1 MSQPSDAQTS
11 ASSATAPPGG
21 VVAVPPG
28 RAAAAAPPALVPAGD
43 GQNVPLGAGIVE
55 GGVAKR
61 SFLQKALDGI
71 EVVGNKVPHPVV
83 IFFILAGIVIV
94 LSQILYWLGTSVS
107 YEVIDPVTDQVEQ
120 VTTPVKGLL
129 TADGI
134 RFIFTSPVRNF
145 LNFNAVGVILV
156 AMVGVGVAEEA
167 GLISAL
173 IRKIVLV
180 APRRAMTFI
189 LVFAGVLS
197 SVASDAGYIVLIPL
211 GAAAFL
217 ALGRHPL
224 AGLAAAFAGVA
235 ALFGVNLLI
244 TPLDGVLTEITNDAI
259 HIVNPSLSID
269 LTANMWFSIVSS
281 VLLSFVAA
289 FITERIVEPG
299 LGKYEGEVPAGS
311 GEAMSADE
319 SKGLRRA
326 LYAFLAV
333 TAFVALIT
341 LPPGAPL
348 RNPETGAIV
357 GNSPFMD
364 SLIIVIMLMFLAA
377 GAAYGSAVGTIK
389 SMNDAIAAISKTFA
403 GLGGLLFLFLVISQF
418 LAYFNYTNMA
428 TVAAVSLGDLLE
440 SANVGAVPLLIG
452 FVLMTTVIDVILGG
466 AIPKWAIFAPI
477 FVPLFMRLGVSPEV
491 TLAAYR
497 VGDSPVNPV
506 TPLLAYFALIVVTAQ
521 KYRKDAGVGTIIAM
535 MLPYTGIIW
544 AVWTVLLV
552 VWYLVGIPLGVGT
565 GDPRG

>member
-1 MSQPSDAQTS
+1 MSKTSDASVGTDGS
-11 ASSATAPPGG
+11 PVVGPAVGPGPA
-21 VVAVPPG
+21 VVPV
-28 RAAAAAPPALVPAGD
+28 GD
-43 GQNVPLGAGIVE
+43 GQNVPLGAGVME
-55 GGVAKR
+55 AGVAQKNT
-61 SFLQKALDGI
+61 LQKALDWI
-71 EVVGNKVPHPVV
+71 ERVGNKVPHPAV

-94 LSQILYWLGTSVS
+94 LSQLLYLLGTSVT
-107 YEVIDPVTDQVEQ
+107 YEVIDPATDQVEQ
-120 VTTPVKGLL
+120 VTVAVRGLL
-129 TADGI
+129 TAEGI
-134 RFIFTSPVRNF
+134 RFIMTSPVQNF
-145 LNFNAVGVILV
+145 MNFNAVGVILV
-156 AMVGVGVAEEA
+156 AMVGVGLAEEA
-167 GLISAL
+167 GLINAL
-173 IRKIVLV
+173 IRQIVHV
-180 APRRAMTFI
+180 APRRAMTLI
-189 LVFAGVLS
+189 LVFVGVLS

-235 ALFGVNLLI
+235 AIFGVNLLI

-259 HIVNPSLSID
+259 HTVNPSLSLD
-269 LTANMWFSIVSS
+269 LTANMWFSIVSA
-281 VLLSFVAA
+281 LLLTVVAA
-289 FITERIVEPG
+289 VVTERMVEPG
-299 LGKYEGEVPAGS
+299 LGRYEGEAPADS
-311 GEAMSADE
+311 GAAMTAEE

-326 LYAFLAV
+326 LFAFLGV
-333 TAFVALIT
+333 LAFVLLIT

-348 RNPETGAIV
+348 RNPETGAVI

-377 GAAYGSAVGTIK
+377 GAAYGSAVGTVK
-389 SMNDAIAAISKTFA
+389 DLNQAIGHISKTIA

-428 TVAAVSLGDLLE
+428 TIAAVTLGDLLE
-440 SANVGAVPLLIG
+440 SANIGAVPLLIG
-452 FVLMTTVIDVILGG
+452 FVVMTTVIDVILGG

-477 FVPLFMRLGVSPEV
+477 FVPLFMRLGVGPEV

-535 MLPYTGIIW
+535 MLPYTVAIW
-544 AVWTVLLV
+544 VVWTVLLIL
-552 VWYLVGIPLGVGT
+552 WYVLGIPLGIGT
-565 GDPRG
+565 GDPRVAG

>member
-1 MSQPSDAQTS
+1 MNQPSDSQAS
-11 ASSATAPPGG
+11 APAP
-21 VVAVPPG
+21 
-28 RAAAAAPPALVPAGD
+28 AAPAAPALVPSGD
-43 GQNVPLGAGIVE
+43 GQNVPLGAGIME
-55 GGVAKR
+55 AGVANR

-71 EVVGNKVPHPVV
+71 EKVGNMVPNPVV
-83 IFFILAGIVIV
+83 IFFILAGAVIV
-94 LSQILYWLGTSVS
+94 LSQILYWLGVSVS
-107 YEVIDPVTDQVEQ
+107 YEVINPVTDQVEQ

-173 IRKIVLV
+173 IRQIVLV

-211 GAAAFL
+211 GAVAFL

-259 HIVNPSLSID
+259 HIVNPALSID
-269 LTANMWFSIVSS
+269 LTANMWFSIVSA
-281 VLLSFVAA
+281 VLLSVVAA
-289 FITERIVEPG
+289 VITERIVEPG
-299 LGKYEGEVPAGS
+299 LGKYEGAVPAGS
-311 GEAMSADE
+311 GEAMGAEE
-319 SKGLRRA
+319 SRGLRRA
-326 LYAFLAV
+326 LYATLAV
-333 TAFVALIT
+333 LAVVLLIT

-389 SMNDAIAAISKTFA
+389 SMNDAIAAITKTFA
-403 GLGGLLFLFLVISQF
+403 GLSGLLFLFLVISQF

-440 SANVGAVPLLIG
+440 SANVGAIPLLVG
-452 FVLMTTVIDVILGG
+452 FVLMTTVVDVILGG

-477 FVPLFMRLGVSPEV
+477 FVPLFMRLGISPEV

-535 MLPYTGIIW
+535 MLPYTGLIW
-544 AVWTVLLV
+544 LVWTVLLV
-552 VWYLVGIPLGVGT
+552 LWYVLGIPLGVGT
-565 GDPRG
+565 GSPRG

>member
-1 MSQPSDAQTS
+1 MNQPSDAQTG
-11 ASSATAPPGG
+11 AA
-21 VVAVPPG
+21 
-28 RAAAAAPPALVPAGD
+28 RAASGDGAIAVGAAGAGAAPAAPAAPAG
-43 GQNVPLGAGIVE
+43 
-55 GGVAKR
+55 R

-71 EVVGNKVPHPVV
+71 EKVGNMVPHPAV

-107 YEVIDPVTDQVEQ
+107 YEVIDPMTDQVEQ

-173 IRKIVLV
+173 IRKVVLV
-180 APRRAMTFI
+180 APRSAMTFI

-269 LTANMWFSIVSS
+269 LTANMWFSIVSA

-289 FITERIVEPG
+289 FVTERIVEPG
-299 LGKYEGEVPAGS
+299 LGKYEGGVPAGS
-311 GEAMSADE
+311 GEAMSAEE
-319 SKGLRRA
+319 SSGLRRA

-333 TAFVALIT
+333 LAVICLIT

-348 RNPETGAIV
+348 RHPETGAIV

-364 SLIIVIMLMFLAA
+364 SLIIVIMLMFLAS

-403 GLGGLLFLFLVISQF
+403 GLGSLLFLFLVISQF

-440 SANVGAVPLLIG
+440 SANIGAVPLLIG
-452 FVLMTTVIDVILGG
+452 FVLMTTVVDVILGG

-477 FVPLFMRLGVSPEV
+477 FVPLFMRLGISPEV

-535 MLPYTGIIW
+535 MLPYTGVIW
-544 AVWTVLLV
+544 LVWTVLLV

-565 GDPRG
+565 GSPRG

>member
-1 MSQPSDAQTS
+1 MNQPSEAQTGA
-11 ASSATAPPGG
+11 AS
-21 VVAVPPG
+21 
-28 RAAAAAPPALVPAGD
+28 AAPGDGAIAVTADGGGAAPAAPAG
-43 GQNVPLGAGIVE
+43 
-55 GGVAKR
+55 R

-71 EVVGNKVPHPVV
+71 EKVGNMVPHPAV

-269 LTANMWFSIVSS
+269 LTANLWFSIVSS

-311 GEAMSADE
+311 GEAMTADE

-364 SLIIVIMLMFLAA
+364 SLIIVIMIMFLAA
-377 GAAYGSAVGTIK
+377 GAAYGTAVGTIK

-440 SANVGAVPLLIG
+440 SANIGAVPLLIG

-565 GDPRG
+565 GNPRG

>member
-1 MSQPSDAQTS
+1 MNQPTDAQTG
-11 ASSATAPPGG
+11 AA
-21 VVAVPPG
+21 
-28 RAAAAAPPALVPAGD
+28 RAASGDGAIAVGAAGAGAAPAAPAG
-43 GQNVPLGAGIVE
+43 
-55 GGVAKR
+55 R

-71 EVVGNKVPHPVV
+71 EKVGNMVPHPAV

-107 YEVIDPVTDQVEQ
+107 YEVINPVTDQVEQ

-173 IRKIVLV
+173 IRKVVLV
-180 APRRAMTFI
+180 APRSAMTFI

-269 LTANMWFSIVSS
+269 LTANMWFSIVSA

-289 FITERIVEPG
+289 FVTERIVEPG

-311 GEAMSADE
+311 GEAMSAEE
-319 SKGLRRA
+319 SSGLRRA

-333 TAFVALIT
+333 LAVICLIT

-348 RNPETGAIV
+348 RHPETGAIV

-364 SLIIVIMLMFLAA
+364 SLIIVIMIMFLAS

-403 GLGGLLFLFLVISQF
+403 GLGSLLFLFLVISQF

-428 TVAAVSLGDLLE
+428 TVAAVTLGDLLE
-440 SANVGAVPLLIG
+440 SANIGAVPLLVG
-452 FVLMTTVIDVILGG
+452 FVLMTTVVDIILGG

-477 FVPLFMRLGVSPEV
+477 FVPLFMRLGISPEV

-535 MLPYTGIIW
+535 MLPYTGVIW
-544 AVWTVLLV
+544 LVWTVLLV

-565 GDPRG
+565 GSPRG